1 MDSKDS
7 QEKTTWR
14 IKVHNLLSK
23 TEEKG
28 TELRVA
34 KKEAKSLVS
43 WSFELQKSGSKDIY
57 HHPEL
62 QNGGLEHCK
71 LNKEE
76 TVKEKTLWKEYHLT
90 TCLLIN

>member
-43 WSFELQKSGSKDIY
+43 WSFELQKKWFQG
-57 HHPEL
+57 
-62 QNGGLEHCK
+62 
-71 LNKEE
+71 
-76 TVKEKTLWKEYHLT
+76 HLPPSWT
-90 TCLLIN
+90 TKRGIGAL